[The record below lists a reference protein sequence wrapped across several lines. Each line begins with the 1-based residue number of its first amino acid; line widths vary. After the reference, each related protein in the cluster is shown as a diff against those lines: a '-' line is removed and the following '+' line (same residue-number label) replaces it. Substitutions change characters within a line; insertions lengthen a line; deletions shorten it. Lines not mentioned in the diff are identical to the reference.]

1 MNYPLDAESKA
12 QSTLRRALR
21 RQNDIKFSF
30 VHAEHTCVD
39 YDSPDIMLNRLAKSS
54 VVSDIGADRAALFSL
69 NLRGRARGRKQ
80 FGRSPI
86 YQRSMLNGEIYTST
100 DLA

>member
-1 MNYPLDAESKA
+1 MQSRKHNQLSGAPSDA
-12 QSTLRRALR
+12 RM
-21 RQNDIKFSF
+21 IFKFSF

-39 YDSPDIMLNRLAKSS
+39 YDYPDIMLNRLAKSS